1 LRDGQSVRIGDSI
14 AKIPQ
19 KAAKSRDI
27 TGGLPRVAELFE
39 AREPKEPA
47 ILASASGRVSLR
59 GMQRGKQ
66 VLVIVDDKGK
76 ESVHLVPKGRT
87 ILVQD
92 GSSINRGEEIVDG
105 DNNPHEILAMRG
117 VESLVEHMVN
127 EVQEVYRLQGV
138 NINDKHIEVIIH
150 QMLRCVVI
158 SESGDSHYI
167 NGDQVMYSELA
178 GVNDELEAAG
188 KKIASYR
195 HILLGITKASLATNS
210 FISAASFQETSRVL
224 TEAAVAGRKDY
235 LRGLKE
241 NVIVGRLV
249 PAGTGFIHY
258 QKQKERNAEAEAEM
272 MMREELAAMEEN
284 NENPPSVEEE
294 AADSA

>member
-1 LRDGQSVRIGDSI
+1 
-14 AKIPQ
+14 
-19 KAAKSRDI
+19 
-27 TGGLPRVAELFE
+27 
-39 AREPKEPA
+39 
-47 ILASASGRVSLR
+47 
-59 GMQRGKQ
+59 
-66 VLVIVDDKGK
+66 
-76 ESVHLVPKGRT
+76 
-87 ILVQD
+87 
-92 GSSINRGEEIVDG
+92 
-105 DNNPHEILAMRG
+105 
-117 VESLVEHMVN
+117 
-127 EVQEVYRLQGV
+127 
-138 NINDKHIEVIIH
+138 
-150 QMLRCVVI
+150 
-158 SESGDSHYI
+158 
-167 NGDQVMYSELA
+167 MYSELA

>member
-1 LRDGQSVRIGDSI
+1 
-14 AKIPQ
+14 
-19 KAAKSRDI
+19 
-27 TGGLPRVAELFE
+27 
-39 AREPKEPA
+39 
-47 ILASASGRVSLR
+47 
-59 GMQRGKQ
+59 
-66 VLVIVDDKGK
+66 
-76 ESVHLVPKGRT
+76 
-87 ILVQD
+87 VQD